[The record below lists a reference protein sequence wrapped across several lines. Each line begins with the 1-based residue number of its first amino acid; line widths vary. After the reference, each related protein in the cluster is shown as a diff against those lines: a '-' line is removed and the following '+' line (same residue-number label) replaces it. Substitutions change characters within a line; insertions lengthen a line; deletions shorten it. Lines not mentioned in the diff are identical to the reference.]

1 LGQTIIFLYPG
12 ARMRRRV
19 FLIVVC
25 GAVAW
30 PLAAAAQQSAKS
42 KRLAVFSPSE
52 PSAHLHEHS
61 ENKINRALFAE
72 LRRLG
77 QIEGQNLKVESYGR
91 EQNTS
96 GPEALATEIV
106 RSNPDVI
113 FVVGPGAVIFKKL
126 TSRIPIVLIT
136 ADPVKQGLA
145 ESLAHPGGNFT
156 GASIDAGLSIHG
168 KRIALLREIIPTM
181 SKLGC
186 LALRLSWNGPVS
198 GPAVRAAAETASL
211 PLAVALVEFGA
222 SEADYR
228 AAIESISRD
237 GANAVMVV
245 DSPETYQNGTLIAS
259 GRRRE
264 ASGDFFHPEAVEA
277 GGLMAYSFD
286 LIELYKRAANTI
298 DAFLRGAKPGDIPI
312 YQVTKFELSINL
324 KTAKP
329 LGLSIPPALVASAD
343 KVIE

>member
-1 LGQTIIFLYPG
+1 
-12 ARMRRRV
+12 MRRRD
-19 FLIVVC
+19 FISLL
-25 GAVAW
+25 GGAAVAW
-30 PLAAAAQQSAKS
+30 PLAATAQQSTNK
-42 KRLAVFSPSE
+42 KRLAIFSPSE
-52 PSAHLHEHS
+52 PSADLHEHGS
-61 ENKINRALFAE
+61 KFSRALFAE

-77 QIEGQNLKVESYGR
+77 QIEGQNLKVERYGR

-96 GPEALATEIV
+96 GPEDLATEIV

-113 FVVGPGAVIFKKL
+113 YVVGPGLLFFKKL
-126 TSRIPIVLIT
+126 TSRIPIVVIT
-136 ADPVKQGLA
+136 GDPVKQGIA

-156 GASIDAGLSIHG
+156 GVTVDAGPSIYG

-186 LALRLSWNGPVS
+186 LGLRMQWHGPVT
-198 GPAVRAAAETASL
+198 GPTIRAEAETAGL
-211 PLAVALVEFGA
+211 PLAVSLLEIGS

-228 AAIESISRD
+228 AAVESISRD

-245 DSPETYQNGTLIAS
+245 DSPETFQNSTLIAKLF
-259 GRRRE
+259 
-264 ASGDFFHPEAVEA
+264 GDAKLPAIFHNVEAVEA

-286 LIELYKRAANTI
+286 LIELYKRVGNNI
-298 DAFLRGAKPGDIPI
+298 DAILRGAKPGDIPI

-324 KTAKP
+324 KTAKQ
-329 LGLSIPPALVASAD
+329 LGLSVPPALVASAD

>member
-1 LGQTIIFLYPG
+1 MTRRAFLS
-12 ARMRRRV
+12 V
-19 FLIVVC
+19 LC

-30 PLAAAAQQSAKS
+30 PLAAAAQQGTNK
-42 KRLAVFSPSE
+42 KRLAIFSPSV
-52 PSAHLHEHS
+52 PSADLHEHS
-61 ENKINRALFAE
+61 ESKGWRALFAE

-96 GPEALATEIV
+96 GPEALATEVV

-126 TSRIPIVLIT
+126 ASRIPIVAIT
-136 ADPVKQGLA
+136 GDPVKTGIA
-145 ESLAHPGGNFT
+145 DSLAHPGGNFT
-156 GASIDAGLSIHG
+156 GVSVDAGPSIYG

-186 LALRLSWNGPVS
+186 LILRLQWNGPIP
-198 GPAVRAAAETASL
+198 GPAIRAAAETAGL
-211 PLAVALVEFGA
+211 PLAVSLVEMGT
-222 SEADYR
+222 SEAGYR
-228 AAIESISRD
+228 AAVESISRD
-237 GANAVMVV
+237 GADAVMVV
-245 DSPETYQNGTLIAS
+245 DSPETFQNGTLIAKLL
-259 GRRRE
+259 
-264 ASGDFFHPEAVEA
+264 GDAKLPAIFTFTESVEA

-286 LIELYKRAANTI
+286 LIELYKRVANNI
-298 DAFLRGAKPGDIPI
+298 DAILRGAKPGDIPI

-324 KTAKP
+324 KTAKQ
-329 LGLSIPPALVASAD
+329 LGLSVPPALVAIAD

>member
-1 LGQTIIFLYPG
+1 
-12 ARMRRRV
+12 
-19 FLIVVC
+19 
-25 GAVAW
+25 VAW
-30 PLAAAAQQSAKS
+30 PLAAAAQQSTNS
-42 KRLAVFSPSE
+42 KRLAIFSPSE
-52 PSAHLHEHS
+52 PSADLHEHS
-61 ENKINRALFAE
+61 ESKKYRAFFAE

-77 QIEGQNLKVESYGR
+77 WIEGHNLKVESYGR
-91 EQNTS
+91 EQNAS

-113 FVVGPGAVIFKKL
+113 LVIGPGAVIFKKL
-126 TSRIPIVLIT
+126 TSRIPIVVIT
-136 ADPVKQGLA
+136 GDPVKSGIA

-168 KRIALLREIIPTM
+168 KRIALLREMVPTM

-198 GPAVRAAAETASL
+198 GPAIRAAAETAGL

-222 SEADYR
+222 SESDYR

-237 GANAVMVV
+237 GANAVIVV
-245 DSPETYQNGTLIAS
+245 DSPELFQNAALIAKLV
-259 GRRRE
+259 
-264 ASGDFFHPEAVEA
+264 GDAKLPAIFFHPEAVEA

-286 LIELYKRAANTI
+286 LIELYKRVGNNIGAI
-298 DAFLRGAKPGDIPI
+298 LRGAKPGDIPF

-324 KTAKP
+324 KTAKQ
-329 LGLSIPPALVASAD
+329 LGLSVPPALVAIAD

>member
-1 LGQTIIFLYPG
+1 
-12 ARMRRRV
+12 MRRRD
-19 FLIVVC
+19 FISLL
-25 GAVAW
+25 GGAAVAW
-30 PLAAAAQQSAKS
+30 PLAAAAQQSTNS
-42 KRLAVFSPSE
+42 KRLAIFSPSE
-52 PSAHLHEHS
+52 PSADLHEHS
-61 ENKINRALFAE
+61 ESKFSRALFAE

-113 FVVGPGAVIFKKL
+113 YVVGPGAVIFKKL
-126 TSRIPIVLIT
+126 TSRIPIVVIT
-136 ADPVKQGLA
+136 GDPVKQGIA

-156 GASIDAGLSIHG
+156 GVSIDAGPSIHG
-168 KRIALLREIIPTM
+168 KRIALLREMVPTM

-186 LALRLSWNGPVS
+186 LALRLQWNGPIA
-198 GPAVRAAAETASL
+198 GPAIRAAAETAGL
-211 PLAVALVEFGA
+211 PLAVSLLEIGA

-228 AAIESISRD
+228 AAVESISRD

-245 DSPETYQNGTLIAS
+245 DSPETFQNSTLIAKLL
-259 GRRRE
+259 
-264 ASGDFFHPEAVEA
+264 GDAKLPAIFRYPEAVEA

-286 LIELYKRAANTI
+286 LIELYKRVANNI
-298 DAFLRGAKPGDIPI
+298 DAILRGAKPGDIPI

-324 KTAKP
+324 KTAKQ
-329 LGLSIPPALVASAD
+329 LGLSVPPALVAIAD

>member
-1 LGQTIIFLYPG
+1 
-12 ARMRRRV
+12 MRRRA
-19 FLIVVC
+19 FLSIVC
-25 GAVAW
+25 GAAAW
-30 PLAAAAQQSAKS
+30 PLAAAGQQSTNS
-42 KRLAVFSPSE
+42 KRLAIFSPSE
-52 PSAHLHEHS
+52 PGTHLRAFS
-61 ENKINRALFAE
+61 ESKFYRALFAE
-72 LRRLG
+72 LLRLG

-91 EQNTS
+91 ERNTS

-113 FVVGPGAVIFKKL
+113 FVVGPGAVIFKKI
-126 TSRIPIVLIT
+126 TSRVPIVVIT
-136 ADPVKQGLA
+136 GDPVKTGIA

-156 GASIDAGLSIHG
+156 GVSIDAGPSIHG
-168 KRIALLREIIPTM
+168 KRIALLREIIPTL

-186 LALRLSWNGPVS
+186 LALQLSWNGPVS
-198 GPAVRAAAETASL
+198 GPAIRAAAETAGL

-228 AAIESISRD
+228 AAVESIARD

-245 DSPETYQNGTLIAS
+245 DSPELFQNGTLVAKLV
-259 GRRRE
+259 
-264 ASGDFFHPEAVEA
+264 GDAKLPAIFFHPEAVEA

-298 DAFLRGAKPGDIPI
+298 DAILRGAKPGDIPI

-324 KTAKP
+324 KTAKQ

>member
-1 LGQTIIFLYPG
+1 LISLLGG
-12 ARMRRRV
+12 A
-19 FLIVVC
+19 
-25 GAVAW
+25 AVAW
-30 PLAAAAQQSAKS
+30 PLAAAAQQSTDK
-42 KRLAVFSPSE
+42 KRLAIFSPSE
-52 PSAHLHEHS
+52 PSADLHEHGS
-61 ENKINRALFAE
+61 KFSRALFAE

-113 FVVGPGAVIFKKL
+113 FVVGPGALIFKKL
-126 TSRIPIVLIT
+126 TSRIPIVVISG
-136 ADPVKQGLA
+136 DPVNVGLA

-156 GASIDAGLSIHG
+156 GVSIDAGPSIHG

-186 LALRLSWNGPVS
+186 LALRLGWNGPVQ
-198 GPAVRAAAETASL
+198 GPTIRAAAETAGL
-211 PLAVALVEFGA
+211 PLAVSLVEIGS

-228 AAIESISRD
+228 AAVESISRD
-237 GANAVMVV
+237 GANAVMVA
-245 DSPETYQNGTLIAS
+245 DSPETFQNSTLIAKLL
-259 GRRRE
+259 
-264 ASGDFFHPEAVEA
+264 GDAKLPAIFHNVEAVEA

-286 LIELYKRAANTI
+286 QIELYKRVANTI
-298 DAFLRGAKPGDIPI
+298 DAILRGAKPGDIPI

-324 KTAKP
+324 KTAKQ
-329 LGLSIPPALVASAD
+329 LGLSVPPALVASAD